1 MSPGN
6 AKPGAATPGVPK
18 PIAMVSTQ
26 RSYGTGSQT
35 RSDRCAHPGASHEGL
50 LEPLEIIWQ
59 RTAQRLAAFQ
69 TVRDEY
75 GIRAGRALR
84 EMTEVPLVGDELD
97 AVARAIGRLYVAALI
112 DSNPGR
118 ARRRRALLFELL
130 EEARHIGQDVG

>member
-1 MSPGN
+1 MQNP
-6 AKPGAATPGVPK
+6 
-18 PIAMVSTQ
+18 
-26 RSYGTGSQT
+26 
-35 RSDRCAHPGASHEGL
+35 
-50 LEPLEIIWQ
+50 
-59 RTAQRLAAFQ
+59 RLAAFQ

-118 ARRRRALLFELL
+118 GRRRRALLYELL